1 MTIQDITTFSE
12 LQEIAPTKKY
22 TVIDFY
28 ADWCGPCKKLKPL
41 FLEWSQNP
49 QYQDISFLKVDADQ
63 DEDLCQKYSI
73 KGLPT
78 VVFLNQ
84 ECENI
89 YQVIGFDPEKIINKL
104 KSLLELQESFGT
116 KLEGVTIEYN
126 TKQDIF
132 NLDNFIK

>member
-12 LQEIAPTKKY
+12 LQEIAQTKKY
-22 TVIDFY
+22 IVIDFY

-41 FLEWSQNP
+41 FLEWSQNTD
-49 QYQDISFLKVDADQ
+49 YQEISFLKVDADQ

-78 VVFLNQ
+78 VVFLNP

-89 YQVIGFDPEKIINKL
+89 YQVIGFDPEKIENKL
-104 KSLLELQESFGT
+104 KTLCNDDSNENV
-116 KLEGVTIEYN
+116 KIEYN
-126 TKQDIF
+126 VKQDIF
-132 NLDNFIK
+132 NLTNFIT